1 MTVVPAVLQGR
12 SGPARRSHVVRL
24 PRRQLPA
31 YSPLPLGAVWRTAW
45 RVFGSRGDSRP
56 CFRDLLRAQYAA
68 EQVVLMGS
76 GTQAL
81 QHAIHAAGRLVGG
94 ELAVALPAFACFDV
108 ASAAVGAEARIALYD
123 VDPATLAPDLD
134 SLALTLAG
142 GVRIVVAA
150 PLYGIPIDWEALEA
164 CAAAFG
170 AVVIEDA
177 AQGHGALWRNRPL
190 GSLGQLSVLSFGRGK
205 GWTGA
210 AGGALL
216 LRSGSDLTGRNGDIT
231 EPLREPGKLTEG
243 RVLLGA
249 AAQSMFAHPSLYAL
263 PAALPGLHLGE
274 TRYYDPEAPASMTR
288 TAVALLESTRGIAA
302 REALTRRAN
311 ADFLLERLPSHGPVL
326 RICVAVGSVPGH
338 LRLPIR
344 TRQGLRGFR
353 SPAEAVRLGITR
365 SYPSTLATLPSV
377 RERLVSTT
385 RNWPGADDLV
395 RQLVTLPT
403 HSLLDSEDRDAL
415 ARLLELYGN

>member
-12 SGPARRSHVVRL
+12 SGPAQSSHVVRL
-24 PRRQLPA
+24 LRRQLPA
-31 YSPLPLGAVWRTAW
+31 YSPLPLGAVWRTAG

-56 CFRDLLRAQYAA
+56 RFRELLRVQYAA

-108 ASAAVGAEARIALYD
+108 ASAAVGADARIALYD

-164 CAAAFG
+164 CTAAFG

-177 AQGHGALWRNRPL
+177 AQGHGALWRSRPL
-190 GSLGQLSVLSFGRGK
+190 GTLGQLSVLSFGRGK

-216 LRSGSDLTGRNGDIT
+216 LRSGSDLTGRDDYIT

-249 AAQSMFAHPSLYAL
+249 VAQSMFAHPSRYAL

-274 TRYYDPEAPASMTR
+274 TRYHDPEALACMTR
-288 TAVALLESTRGIAA
+288 TAAALLETTPAIAA

-311 ADFLLERLPSHGPVL
+311 AEFLLERLPSNGRVQ
-326 RICVAVGSVPGH
+326 RICAAVGSVPGY
-338 LRLPIR
+338 LRLPLR
-344 TRQGLRGFR
+344 TWHGLRGFR

-365 SYPSTLATLPSV
+365 SYPRTLATLPSA
-377 RERLVSTT
+377 RERLVSTP

-403 HSLLDSEDRDAL
+403 HSLLDVEDREAL